1 MSKHRME
8 NQLDYEIRMQRA
20 AAGRAMAQERKKN
33 LEKEKRD
40 WEETMRN
47 PMQENPENAERREK
61 FNHRIATNME
71 VEQKHHKERAKDLLG
86 KLPEAPQNTQDN
98 IYRTVASIRA
108 DIKRLKE
115 MRD

>member
-1 MSKHRME
+1 MSKHHME

-47 PMQENPENAERREK
+47 PMQEKPENAERHEK
-61 FNHRIATNME
+61 FNRRIATNME

-98 IYRTVASIRA
+98 IYWTVASIRA

>member
-33 LEKEKRD
+33 LEKEQRD
-40 WEETMRN
+40 WEETMRK

-61 FNHRIATNME
+61 FNHCIA
-71 VEQKHHKERAKDLLG
+71 
-86 KLPEAPQNTQDN
+86 
-98 IYRTVASIRA
+98 A
-108 DIKRLKE
+108 D
-115 MRD
+115 M